1 MKIAFFWDNCTVD
14 SFYVKN
20 GTAYRWKDHQPYTY
34 DRNLNAQCMLDD
46 FNYLYT
52 GNEGY
57 FFNLTHEED
66 LPDIELDIL
75 FYACER
81 NGLDTTEWN
90 KYNVEKIREKYK
102 IPIIGT
108 VKELG
113 RNFPEVHRPGRFQ
126 DRIKFFNKC
135 DYAHMFDTGAIRDT
149 NEFKDVSSRINKPF
163 NFSNQC
169 MNVDYLFENFYS
181 DEKEFKIFVYR
192 PVSPHRFGRTFE
204 FANYLSQK
212 YNIELVMK
220 DASHTRREHLSSLE
234 FIKLWS
240 QCAFLINMDPLETQ
254 PGWQA
259 IQTACTGTINIG
271 GLNDSHKNL
280 YPTLATNDEQ
290 ILEQEFKKMIT
301 DDKYRFDIISS
312 AWQKVNELHSFKTCK
327 EQISELYL
335 GNM

>member
-1 MKIAFFWDNCTVD
+1 MLKKF
-14 SFYVKN
+14 VKS
-20 GTAYRWKDHQPYTY
+20 
-34 DRNLNAQCMLDD
+34 
-46 FNYLYT
+46 
-52 GNEGY
+52 
-57 FFNLTHEED
+57 
-66 LPDIELDIL
+66 
-75 FYACER
+75 
-81 NGLDTTEWN
+81 
-90 KYNVEKIREKYK
+90 
-102 IPIIGT
+102 
-108 VKELG
+108 
-113 RNFPEVHRPGRFQ
+113 
-126 DRIKFFNKC
+126 IK
-135 DYAHMFDTGAIRDT
+135 
-149 NEFKDVSSRINKPF
+149 FKDVSSRINKPF

-280 YPTLATNDEQ
+280 YPTLATNDER